1 MQCHN
6 CPKKAM
12 YTVEPNKVP
21 VCLDCYSRIV
31 ANNLAQQEFS
41 ARFINYLMD
50 TMDSMVGVH
59 GVTPRIELGARP
71 IVHTGEMKLNNIQV
85 SGSTIGVL
93 NTGTIQN
100 LDNKITTLGQENDA
114 ATMAVKNLSNAV
126 IQSKDLSDEQKK
138 QVIEFL
144 DSITDEILAPKNNRK
159 PTVAKALWENLR
171 GILSKVSSLSK
182 FLKDLEKIL
191 RPMLGI

>member
-6 CPKKAM
+6 CSRNAM
-12 YTVEPNKVP
+12 YTVGPNKFP

-31 ANNLAQQEFS
+31 ANDMSQQKFD
-41 ARFINYLMD
+41 ARFINFLMD
-50 TMDSMVGVH
+50 TMDSLVGVH
-59 GVTPRIELGARP
+59 GVTPRIELDARP

-100 LDNKITTLGQENDA
+100 LDNKLTALGQENV
-114 ATMAVKNLSNAV
+114 ATTAIKNLSNAV
-126 IQSKDLSDEQKK
+126 IESKDLSDEQKK
-138 QVIEFL
+138 QIIELL
-144 DSITDEILAPKNNRK
+144 DSITDEILAPRNNRRA
-159 PTVAKALWENLR
+159 TVAKALWNNLR
-171 GILSKVSSLSK
+171 EILSEVSSLSK
-182 FLKDLEKIL
+182 SLGELGNIL